1 MRRAAM
7 NKARSI
13 VLTAG
18 SLPSIFID
26 FRISRLPET
35 LTKGLE
41 RQLQKCRK
49 IQLVPFWVNA
59 RKSVKLKSK
68 VIMLSLRYLA
78 ELNILFT
85 IRKTGL
91 PTTQEFLIFL
101 KSNFFSTLI

>member
-7 NKARSI
+7 NKARSA

-41 RQLQKCRK
+41 RQFGECTK
-49 IQLVPFWVNA
+49 IQLIPFWVNA

-68 VIMLSLRYLA
+68 AIMLSLKYLA
-78 ELNILFT
+78 E
-85 IRKTGL
+85 
-91 PTTQEFLIFL
+91 
-101 KSNFFSTLI
+101 